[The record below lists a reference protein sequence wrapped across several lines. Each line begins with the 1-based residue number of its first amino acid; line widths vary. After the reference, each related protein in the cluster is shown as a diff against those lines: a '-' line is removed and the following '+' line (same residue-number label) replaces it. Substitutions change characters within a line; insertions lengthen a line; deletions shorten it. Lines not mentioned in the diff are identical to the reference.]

1 MPSLRPARSV
11 LSGAVLPLVAALLLA
26 APLPAL
32 AQATVA
38 PDTGTAGATA
48 SGAEAVQDLSAALRI
63 GDVLAVMRD
72 EGLDYG
78 KSLEADMFPG
88 AGGAAWAAKVAA
100 VYDADRMAR
109 TFTTAFAEALRDNP
123 ATAKAA
129 TAFFAA
135 PLGQRIISL
144 EIEARRALLE
154 EAAEDAATLAWAE
167 LEAEDDPRAALIRR
181 FAEVNDL
188 VESNVT
194 GALNANLAF
203 YRGLAGAGAFGDM
216 PQEDMLAEVWAQEE
230 SVRAETEDW
239 LYPYLALA
247 YRPLS
252 DEDLTAYTDFS
263 ATPEGQRLNR
273 ALFSA
278 FAALFDGIS
287 EQLGQAAAIQLQGQD
302 I

>member
-1 MPSLRPARSV
+1 MPSLRLAHLWRAH
-11 LSGAVLPLVAALLLA
+11 AVLPLVAVCLLA
-26 APLPAL
+26 VPAPLPAQDNP
-32 AQATVA
+32 APQAS
-38 PDTGTAGATA
+38 ATA
-48 SGAEAVQDLSAALRI
+48 APAMDALTQALRI
-63 GDVLAVMRD
+63 SDVLDVMRD
-72 EGLDYG
+72 EGLEYG
-78 KSLEADMFPG
+78 GSLEAEMFPG
-88 AGGAAWAAKVAA
+88 GGGAAWTAKVAA
-100 VYDADRMAR
+100 IYDPARMTA
-109 TFTTAFAEALRDNP
+109 TFTTAFAEALRDDP

-129 TAFFAA
+129 TEFFASA
-135 PLGQRIISL
+135 VGQKIVTL
-144 EIEARRALLE
+144 EIEARRALLD
-154 EAAEDAATLAWAE
+154 EAAEDAAKVAWAD
-167 LEAEDDPRAALIRR
+167 LDAEDDPRAALIRR
-181 FAEVNDL
+181 FADVNDL
-188 VESNVT
+188 IESNVT

-203 YRGLAGAGAFGDM
+203 YRGLAGAGAAGDM
-216 PQEDMLAEVWAQEE
+216 PMEDMLAEVWSQEDA
-230 SVRAETEDW
+230 VRVETEDW